1 MINVPLSLSVAN
13 VRQLKTQVKY
23 LAQDL
28 RGGQESRDIPGS
40 IERAVTSSVRDDVI
54 MGIASIQ
61 DVDGNYLGTDN
72 PNASV
77 IAIPVALGH
86 SVIWSGE
93 QIKFIEFGTG
103 AAGAGSGKDVTGA
116 MAAGHSADPTKTT
129 WFYYDSKTQKAE
141 MSHGL
146 VPQAPMWNAAMAM
159 RRAGAL
165 IPAKVIVEEELRRAF
180 TL

>member
-1 MINVPLSLSVAN
+1 MINVPLPLSVDN
-13 VRQLKTQVKY
+13 VRKLIRDVKY
-23 LAQDL
+23 FSQNL
-28 RGGQESRDIPGS
+28 RGGVNSRDIPGS
-40 IERAVTSSVRDDVI
+40 IEQAVAAGVRDDVI

-77 IAIPVALGH
+77 IAIPDTIGH

-93 QIKFIEFGTG
+93 QIFFVEFGTG
-103 AAGAGSGKDVTGA
+103 AAGAGGGKDATAA
-116 MAAGHSADPTKTT
+116 MAAGHHPDPSKQT
-129 WFYYDSKTQKAE
+129 WWYLDAKTQKAE

-165 IPAKVIVEEELRRAF
+165 IPARLVVEEELRRAF